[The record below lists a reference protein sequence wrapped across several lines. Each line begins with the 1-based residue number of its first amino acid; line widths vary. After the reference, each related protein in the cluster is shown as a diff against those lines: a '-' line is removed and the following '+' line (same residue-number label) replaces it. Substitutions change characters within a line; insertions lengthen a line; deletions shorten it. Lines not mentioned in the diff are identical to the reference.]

1 MKVCVLGLGQIG
13 LPTAKYIVE
22 KGLEV
27 QGYDI
32 SKVAVERAE
41 NNGITATT
49 KWRDVLPAE
58 AYVICVSTLL
68 KGEEPDLMPIFDVCE
83 KIADKIELESLV
95 SVESTIIPGTCKKL
109 HEDIFKGH
117 AALVHVPHRYWAE
130 DPVRYGVKQ
139 ERLIGAMNENSMAKG
154 LIFYKDRLGI
164 PLHAVSSI
172 EIAEMAKVAEN
183 AYRYIQIAFAEEL
196 KLICKELGLNFENVQ
211 EACNTKWNIDILEA
225 RDGIG
230 GHCLPKEIRYFASLS
245 EYNILSK
252 SAMAVDAAYRKY
264 LKTRKGQTGKTL

>member
-1 MKVCVLGLGQIG
+1 MRVCVLGLGEIG

-22 KGLEV
+22 KGLNV

-32 SKVAVERAE
+32 SKIAVERAG

-68 KGEEPDLMPIFDVCE
+68 KREEPDLMSIFDVCE
-83 KIADKIELESLV
+83 KIADKIEPESLV
-95 SVESTIIPGTCKKL
+95 SVESTIIPRTCKKL
-109 HEDIFKGH
+109 YENIFKGN
-117 AALVHVPHRYWAE
+117 AALVHVPHRYWAG
-130 DPVRYGVKQ
+130 DSVRYGVKQ
-139 ERLIGAMNENSMAKG
+139 KRLIGAMNEKSMAKG
-154 LIFYKDRLGI
+154 LSFYKDRLGI

-183 AYRYIQIAFAEEL
+183 AYRYVQIAFAEEL
-196 KLICKELGLNFENVQ
+196 KLICKELGIDFENVK

-245 EYNILSK
+245 EYNIISK